1 MNICP
6 DCKCG
11 FVQPFKCITCG
22 AQKLYDVTVIS
33 QAKRIA
39 FLEDKIKDF
48 SDFADAGLPS
58 PMHPAVAELI
68 RIGRGIHR

>member
-48 SDFADAGLPS
+48 VDFVDAVLPM
-58 PMHPAVAELI
+58 PLHPSLAELI

>member
-6 DCKCG
+6 DCKCE

-58 PMHPAVAELI
+58 LMHPAVAELI